1 MPRMKHLIGLMAL
14 LVVVPFMTACSET
27 DGPTVSVEPT
37 TEPMDSLVTVEW
49 LSQHLRDPDL
59 VILDSTVHVVP
70 DGDGGIQSKSGR
82 ESYDAGHIPTAAF
95 ADLLVDL
102 SDWENPV
109 EFMAPSP
116 EDFVAAISALGV
128 GDYTR
133 VVIYDSYDSAWA
145 ARVWWMLRWV
155 GFDNAAILDGGLT
168 AWTAAGHP
176 LSTEPANR
184 AAGDLTLALRAEL
197 IVDRNEVLA
206 SIGNDDVVLI
216 DALPA
221 PFYRGDMAM
230 YARPGHIAGA
240 INVPVDSLTDDNFY
254 RSDEELNDLFR
265 SDRDTRTITYCGGG
279 IAASSDAFTL
289 VRLGFKDV
297 AIYDASLQEW
307 AADPANPMEIS
318 E

>member
-1 MPRMKHLIGLMAL
+1 MPRMKHLVGLMAL

-37 TEPMDSLVTVEW
+37 TEAMDSLVTVEW
-49 LSQHLRDPDL
+49 LSQHLGDPDL

-82 ESYDAGHIPTAAF
+82 ESYEAGHIPTAAF

-102 SDWENPV
+102 SDWETPV

-128 GDYTR
+128 DDDTR

-168 AWTAAGHP
+168 AWSAAGHP

-184 AAGDLTLALRAEL
+184 EAGETSLSRCE
-197 IVDRNEVLA
+197 RN
-206 SIGNDDVVLI
+206 
-216 DALPA
+216 
-221 PFYRGDMAM
+221 
-230 YARPGHIAGA
+230 
-240 INVPVDSLTDDNFY
+240 
-254 RSDEELNDLFR
+254 
-265 SDRDTRTITYCGGG
+265 
-279 IAASSDAFTL
+279 
-289 VRLGFKDV
+289 
-297 AIYDASLQEW
+297 
-307 AADPANPMEIS
+307 
-318 E
+318 

>member
-27 DGPTVSVEPT
+27 DGPTVSVDPT
-37 TEPMDSLVTVEW
+37 TEAMDSLVTVEW
-49 LSQHLRDPDL
+49 LSQHLGDPDL

-70 DGDGGIQSKSGR
+70 DGDGSFQSESGR
-82 ESYDAGHIPTAAF
+82 ASYDAGHIPTAGF
-95 ADLLVDL
+95 ADLMIEL

-109 EFMAPSP
+109 EFTAPNP

-128 GDYTR
+128 GDDTR
-133 VVIYDSYDSAWA
+133 VVIYDSYNSVWA

-155 GFDNAAILDGGLT
+155 GFDNAAILDGGLA

-184 AAGDLTLALRAEL
+184 QAGSLSLSLRPEL
-197 IVDRNEVLA
+197 MVDRDEVFA
-206 SIGNDDVVLI
+206 SIDNDDVTLI

-221 PFYRGDMAM
+221 PQYRGDMAM

-240 INVPVDSLTDDNFY
+240 INVPVTSLTDEGLY
-254 RSDEELNDLFR
+254 RSNEELNDLFS
-265 SDRDTRTITYCGGG
+265 SDRATRTITYCGGG
-279 IAASSDAFTL
+279 IAAASDAFIL

-297 AIYDASLQEW
+297 SVYDASLQEW